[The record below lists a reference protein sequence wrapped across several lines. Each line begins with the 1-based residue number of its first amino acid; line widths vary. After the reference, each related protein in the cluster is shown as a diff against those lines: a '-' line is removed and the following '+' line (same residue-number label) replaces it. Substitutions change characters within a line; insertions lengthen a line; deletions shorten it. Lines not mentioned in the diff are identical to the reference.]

1 MPDPRRRC
9 RSPSDNDLYRQASRR
24 RISRTG
30 NMHVEAGG
38 KTAKRAVLALVDRSS
53 DLLEGDNTHTNASQD
68 VNANHVHRET
78 PPPMLGCMQHMMDEI
93 VRLLPEISTRPKAMA
108 GARSRHGLP
117 TGLQPGGWYR
127 RACADACALV
137 RSGEGTTA
145 KFLAVLQGQHSLN
158 QELMRA
164 WQREEFARIK
174 RSQPLLVHFECPDGS
189 HPPDYVQAEWIL
201 CRGVEPHERPV
212 SLDSGPF
219 WYNCNTGC
227 PFPLLP
233 GHKQA

>member
-1 MPDPRRRC
+1 MPDPRQRC
-9 RSPSDNDLYRQASRR
+9 RSPSDNVLDTRASRR

-30 NMHVEAGG
+30 NTHVEAGG
-38 KTAKRAVLALVDRSS
+38 ETAKRAVLALVDRSS

-78 PPPMLGCMQHMMDEI
+78 PPPTLGCMQHMMDEI
-93 VRLLPEISTRPKAMA
+93 VRLLPEISTRPKAA
-108 GARSRHGLP
+108 PKARSRRGLP
-117 TGLQPGGWYR
+117 TNSTCIGWYH
-127 RACADACALV
+127 RACVDACALV
-137 RSGEGTTA
+137 RSGECTTA
-145 KFLAVLQGQHSLN
+145 RFLAILRGQHSVY
-158 QELMRA
+158 QELMRV
-164 WQREEFARIK
+164 WQMEEFARIK
-174 RSQPLLVHFECPDGS
+174 RSQPLLVQYPDEEWNGF
-189 HPPDYVQAEWIL
+189 DAQAEWIL
-201 CRGVEPHERPV
+201 CRGVEPLERPV